1 MKISFKKKPIYA
13 VFLSLVFSTCFWII
27 LDIDSIIAANGIQTQ
42 DVSDLSKYYK
52 FYNTN
57 SFDSLLAIDWSK
69 GQIFYGI
76 FYLFKVAGVSFELF
90 LFIIINLYYI
100 TFAKLAR
107 NFLKTGNIYIVFLI
121 YGTLTFW
128 LVPAVSVALRQGFA
142 MLLIALF
149 LEIFDRK
156 KNFLLKFLIIFIIT
170 GIHFS
175 AIIFLP
181 LVVFWSMLKRETLLL
196 NSLFFITL
204 TLYITNSWGF
214 LSSQIVLLLIDMNMP
229 LGALSSSSA
238 SHYIVGFSS
247 YKMIAF
253 LLPIILYRVPIY
265 FGCSHNIEVISIY
278 ILFVYFSIIGMIFSG
293 FPYHDRFF
301 LYAWIFSP
309 ILIASF
315 FKLFLIKK

>member
-27 LDIDSIIAANGIQTQ
+27 LDIDSIIAANGIQGQGT
-42 DVSDLSKYYK
+42 SDLSRYYA
-52 FYNTN
+52 YHNTTTL
-57 SFDSLLAIDWSK
+57 DSLLAIDWSK

-76 FYLFKVAGVSFELF
+76 SYLLKVVGISFELF

-107 NFLKTGNIYIVFLI
+107 NFLKTENIYIVFLI
-121 YGTLTFW
+121 YGILTFW
-128 LVPAVSVALRQGFA
+128 LVPAVLVAFRQGFA

-156 KNFLLKFLIIFIIT
+156 KSFILKFLIIFIIIS
-170 GIHFS
+170 IHFS
-175 AIIFLP
+175 AIFLLP
-181 LVVFWSMLKRETLLL
+181 LVVFWSMLKRKTLLL
-196 NSLFFITL
+196 NSLFFIAL
-204 TLYITNSWGF
+204 TLYITNSWSF
-214 LSSQIVLLLIDMNMP
+214 LSSQIVLLLIDMNIP
-229 LGALSSSSA
+229 LGALSSSE

-247 YKMIAF
+247 YKMVAF
-253 LLPIILYRVPIY
+253 LLPIILYRASIY
-265 FGCSHNIEVISIY
+265 FGYSHNIEAISVY
-278 ILFVYFSIIGMIFSG
+278 ILFVYFSIIGMIFTG
-293 FPYHDRFF
+293 FPYHDRLF